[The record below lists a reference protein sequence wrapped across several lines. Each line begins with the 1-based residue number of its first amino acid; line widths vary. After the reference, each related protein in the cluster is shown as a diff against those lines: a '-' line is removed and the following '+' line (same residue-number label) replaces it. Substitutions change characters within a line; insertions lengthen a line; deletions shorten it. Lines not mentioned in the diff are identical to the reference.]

1 MHENRPDSVPPAEEP
16 LSQSLSFAG
25 LTDFLGRPAE
35 AESDDL
41 PSGAVVGDVRIL
53 RFVGAGGMGRVYEG
67 VQDTTQ
73 RTVAVKVMR
82 PGIVSAAA
90 ARRLAHEAQILG
102 RLSDPGIARIYSA
115 GVTRVAGRDLPYFVM
130 EYVDQPR

>member
-102 RLSDPGIARIYSA
+102 RL
-115 GVTRVAGRDLPYFVM
+115 
-130 EYVDQPR
+130 

>member
-1 MHENRPDSVPPAEEP
+1 MHENRPDSAPPAEEP

-90 ARRLAHEAQILG
+90 ARRLIMSVMGSGVGPTRATRSL
-102 RLSDPGIARIYSA
+102 ARVERRRADGGTEPPPVY
-115 GVTRVAGRDLPYFVM
+115 
-130 EYVDQPR
+130 